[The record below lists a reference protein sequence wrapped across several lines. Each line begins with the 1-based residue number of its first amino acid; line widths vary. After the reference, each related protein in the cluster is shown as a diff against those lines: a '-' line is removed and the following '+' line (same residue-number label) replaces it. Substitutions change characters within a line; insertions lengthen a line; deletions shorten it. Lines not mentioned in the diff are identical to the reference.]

1 MAATGP
7 GYPGGANTYVPS
19 FADSG
24 NLVIGFSRNVKKFP
38 LPRYVQYVKT
48 QRQKFYYATIT
59 PDQAAR
65 VVNMRDF
72 AFPDGQNRPRP
83 DGLETFN
90 FVPVACARWQYGFVM
105 GELSAE
111 QAAFDIRDAH
121 VQIAGAKGMTARTNR
136 VSNILTTASNWPSTH
151 TSNGASLVGGLA
163 DAGSGT
169 TPYYHEGLNKMAV
182 QIGLD
187 TRSTVQN
194 EDLMVILDPISA
206 KNIATSQEVQ
216 QYLANSYWAR
226 KVIEEGLGSNARY
239 GLPDTVYGYKHI
251 VEDTV
256 LVTTL
261 PNTDSV
267 NYAATGTYAYG
278 PGNIVL
284 LSRPGGV
291 EGVFG
296 SVSFSTFTEFIYED
310 FTQEQFDDRENR
322 LLKDFV
328 TENTAEVLTA
338 PVSGFLWTGA
348 TALT

>member
-7 GYPGGANTYVPS
+7 GYPGGSNTFVPS

-24 NLVIGFSRNVKKFP
+24 NLVIGFSRNVKRFP
-38 LPRYVQYVKT
+38 LPRYIQIIKC
-48 QRQKFYYATIT
+48 QRQRFYYATVT

-72 AFPDGQNRPRP
+72 SFPDGQNRPRP
-83 DGLETFN
+83 DGLETFD
-90 FVPVACARWQYGFVM
+90 FVEVACQRWQYGFVM

-111 QAAFDIRDAH
+111 QAAFNIRDAH
-121 VQIAGAKGMTARTNR
+121 VQAMAARGMTARTNR
-136 VSNILTTASNWPSTH
+136 VSNILTNAANWPATH
-151 TSNGASLVGGLA
+151 TSTATALVGGLV

-169 TPYYHEGLNKMAV
+169 TPYYHKALSAMSI

-194 EDLMVILDPISA
+194 EDQIVILDPISA
-206 KNIATSQEVQ
+206 KNIANGQEVQ

-239 GLPDTVYGYKHI
+239 GLPDTVYGFRHI

-267 NYAATGTYAYG
+267 NYAATGVYAYPAG
-278 PGNIVL
+278 SIVMI
-284 LSRPGGV
+284 SRPGGV

-296 SVSFSTFTEFIYED
+296 SQSFSTFTLFTYED

-322 LLKDFV
+322 ILKNYV

-338 PVSGFLWTGA
+338 PVSGFLLTSA
-348 TALT
+348 TQTT